1 MPRPS
6 TLVVLLDAF
15 VARAELRWR
24 RGRCEVVQCVRQ
36 PRGSE
41 PVVERLDRLL
51 AEAPCRGDL
60 VVLCD
65 ELFLQPLELSPR
77 AIGGLSARDL
87 AAAIELEAQGF
98 SGLGSDVVTAWSRP
112 GGDRHFVVAQGSRGD
127 VAACTEV
134 VERSGARLVGL
145 AHPGALPVAM
155 RSGSPR
161 FVRLEEWSGQR
172 FLVRGNAGRIE
183 RLRAWT
189 GAVAQGENDAPTEHL
204 APRPVPVPSD
214 GIASFDLG
222 GDDGLQRWLALW
234 AEAIAAGADVLLLR
248 PPEPASARYRRV
260 LFGVVLF
267 LLVAVLAWLDRSN
280 LQQDVLAAHARLV
293 ASRAPLDRLQALE
306 NEIASLEQRLAAPI
320 PTAPSTPPVA
330 PWSTSTVVAM
340 LDAVATL
347 RPTGVVVD
355 LVEFGWQ
362 RCRLRGLAVEPLAAD
377 HFAEALAPVLR
388 DEGYLVQPGPR
399 ETVVV
404 PGGTLCSF
412 ELDLVSFVPPQ
423 QAVPMPAQ
431 PGETR

>member
-36 PRGSE
+36 ARGSE

-51 AEAPCRGDL
+51 AEAPGRGDL

-189 GAVAQGENDAPTEHL
+189 GAVAQGENDVPTEHL
-204 APRPVPVPSD
+204 APRPVPGD
-214 GIASFDLG
+214 GLASFDLG
-222 GDDGLQRWLALW
+222 DESVLQRWLAHW
-234 AEAIAAGADVLLLR
+234 AEAIAEGADVLLLR
-248 PPEPASARYRRV
+248 PPEPASARHRRV

-267 LLVAVLAWLDRSN
+267 LLAAVLAWLDRSD
-280 LQQDVLAAHARLV
+280 LQQEVLAANARLV

-320 PTAPSTPPVA
+320 PTAPSAPPVA
-330 PWSTSTVVAM
+330 PWSTATVVAM

-347 RPTGVVVD
+347 RPTGVIVD

-362 RCRLRGLAVEPLAAD
+362 RCHLRGLAVEPLAAD
-377 HFAEALAPVLR
+377 RFAEALAPVLR

-399 ETVVV
+399 ETVVL

-423 QAVPMPAQ
+423 PAVPKPAQ

>member
-24 RGRCEVVQCVRQ
+24 RGRCEVGQCVRQ

-41 PVVERLDRLL
+41 SVVERLDQLL

-98 SGLGSDVVTAWSRP
+98 SGLGSDVVTAWARP

-134 VERSGARLVGL
+134 AERSGARLVGL

-155 RSGSPR
+155 RSGNPR

-189 GAVAQGENDAPTEHL
+189 GAVAQGEHDVPTEHL
-204 APRPVPVPSD
+204 APRPVPMPSD

-234 AEAIAAGADVLLLR
+234 GEAIADGADVLLLR

-267 LLVAVLAWLDRSN
+267 LVIAVLAWLDRSN
-280 LQQDVLAAHARLV
+280 LQQDVLAANARLV

-306 NEIASLEQRLAAPI
+306 SEIASLEQRLATPI
-320 PTAPSTPPVA
+320 PTAPSAPPVA
-330 PWSTSTVVAM
+330 PWSTATVVAM
-340 LDAVATL
+340 LDAVASL

-377 HFAEALAPVLR
+377 RFAEALAPVLR
-388 DEGYLVQPGPR
+388 PEGYLVQPGPR

-412 ELDLVSFVPPQ
+412 ELDLVSFVAPKPAAQ
-423 QAVPMPAQ
+423 QPSL
-431 PGETR
+431 PGEVR

>member
-98 SGLGSDVVTAWSRP
+98 SGLGSDVVTAWARP
-112 GGDRHFVVAQGSRGD
+112 GGDRNFVVAQGSRGD

-145 AHPGALPVAM
+145 AHPGAVPVAL

-189 GAVAQGENDAPTEHL
+189 GAVAQGEHDVPTEHL
-204 APRPVPVPSD
+204 AARPVPVPSE
-214 GIASFDLG
+214 GLASFDLG
-222 GDDGLQRWLALW
+222 GDDVLQRWLALW
-234 AEAIAAGADVLLLR
+234 GEAIADGADVLLLR

-267 LLVAVLAWLDRSN
+267 LLVAVVAWLDRSN
-280 LQQDVLAAHARLV
+280 LQQDVLAANARLV

-320 PTAPSTPPVA
+320 PTAPSVPPVA
-330 PWSTSTVVAM
+330 PWSTTTVVAM
-340 LDAVATL
+340 LDAVASL
-347 RPTGVVVD
+347 RPSGVIVD

-377 HFAEALAPVLR
+377 RFAEALAPVLR

-412 ELDLVSFVPPQ
+412 ELDLVSFVPPKPVGQ
-423 QAVPMPAQ
+423 QPQPA
-431 PGETR
+431 GETR